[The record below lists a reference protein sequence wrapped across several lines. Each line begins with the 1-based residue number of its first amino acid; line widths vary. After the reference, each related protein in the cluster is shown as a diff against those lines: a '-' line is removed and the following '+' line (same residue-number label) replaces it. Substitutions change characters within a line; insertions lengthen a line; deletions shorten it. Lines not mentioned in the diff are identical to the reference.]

1 MPILLTSTISTTR
14 LTTAPITTA
23 TSGVTLSLAARK
35 AAWMTTVGRAV
46 CCVFVICLL
55 GVYMD
60 GWMDEWKKDRCGGGE
75 SQLKGEDKIRQK
87 VKEAYRVL
95 DMLTPQ
101 DTRQTA
107 SSCPYH
113 LKLNHPLPSI

>member
-46 CCVFVICLL
+46 CCVFVICLFLKERGEMAFVSML
-55 GVYMD
+55 GDYMLC
-60 GWMDEWKKDRCGGGE
+60 K
-75 SQLKGEDKIRQK
+75 
-87 VKEAYRVL
+87 
-95 DMLTPQ
+95 
-101 DTRQTA
+101 
-107 SSCPYH
+107 
-113 LKLNHPLPSI
+113 